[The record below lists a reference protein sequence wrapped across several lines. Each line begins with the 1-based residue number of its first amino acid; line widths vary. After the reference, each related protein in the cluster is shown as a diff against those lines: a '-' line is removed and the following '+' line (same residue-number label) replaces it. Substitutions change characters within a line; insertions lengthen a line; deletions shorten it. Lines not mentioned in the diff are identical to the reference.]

1 MSTPKREP
9 HKKKERKKER
19 RMEFLFLVKEQVVK
33 KMSTY
38 PSSSSS

>member
-9 HKKKERKKER
+9 DKKKGRRRR
-19 RMEFLFLVKEQVVK
+19 RMEFLFLIKEQVVK

-38 PSSSSS
+38 P